1 MARLYAAPF
10 SIRVHSAALL
20 LLVDLTMLL
29 IYLGVHL
36 LKVWI
41 SLIQLLKCGLLSLF
55 NLAASSLWASWIWNH
70 SQEKWVVTPCCWSFL
85 TVNISLIGLYGRVC
99 PVRLPGNGHKNE
111 TMSVFNRWAQPITQN
126 YLDWMTCEPHVLLH
140 AALLKHM
147 CAVIMLSE
155 DFFHSLLAG
164 FGLFYELHKG

>member
-55 NLAASSLWASWIWNH
+55 NLAASSLWA
-70 SQEKWVVTPCCWSFL
+70 L
-85 TVNISLIGLYGRVC
+85 
-99 PVRLPGNGHKNE
+99 
-111 TMSVFNRWAQPITQN
+111 
-126 YLDWMTCEPHVLLH
+126 LD
-140 AALLKHM
+140 LK
-147 CAVIMLSE
+147 S
-155 DFFHSLLAG
+155 
-164 FGLFYELHKG
+164 